1 MDSKFPMRPQSGYG
15 RRVDRTGSA
24 MRLAGWKWRFE
35 YSFWCCH
42 GAEEKVTGN
51 EEGKV
56 GG

>member
-1 MDSKFPMRPQSGYG
+1 MVTAQG
-15 RRVDRTGSA
+15 VDRTGSA